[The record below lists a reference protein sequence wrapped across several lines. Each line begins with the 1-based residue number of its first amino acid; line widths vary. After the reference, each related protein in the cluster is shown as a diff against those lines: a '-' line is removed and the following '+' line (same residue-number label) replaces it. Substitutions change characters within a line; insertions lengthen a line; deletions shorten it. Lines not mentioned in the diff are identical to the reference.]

1 MQDDQLLSGS
11 IADNISFFDPQVNMQ
26 RVYQVAKMA
35 QIHNEIMAMPM
46 NYLSMIGD
54 MGSALSGGQKQRVL
68 LARALYQNPK
78 VLFLDEGA
86 ANLDEATERVIVDV
100 IEQLSMTRIIVA
112 HRPEFL
118 KQVTRKI
125 EIIKKLTSKL
135 Y

>member
-1 MQDDQLLSGS
+1 
-11 IADNISFFDPQVNMQ
+11 MQ

-68 LARALYQNPK
+68 LARAFYQNPK
-78 VLFLDEGA
+78 VLFLGEGT